1 VDVKFEEHIKGACM
15 AYAQM
20 ACLHNEA
27 EEDAA
32 AIEADE

>member
-1 VDVKFEEHIKGACM
+1 VQFEEHIKGACM
-15 AYAQM
+15 AYAQR